1 MPHSPDTQLMQ
12 DLRDTSEH
20 RFSVQIK
27 LMLAAVTLVPV
38 IMVQFMVPL
47 SFLITTILLFI
58 IPGHLLVAAMQ

>member
-58 IPGHLLVAAMQ
+58 IPGHLFVAAMQ